1 MKRVAMTV
9 LVLALGTAWLPTA
22 QAADEAKAA
31 TPQQMRMK
39 NCNKEAGEQQLKG
52 DARKSFMSSCLS
64 GKSAGMAK
72 GPANPDHPEC
82 AARAKDA
89 NGKPLAG
96 AARASFMKKCVADMQ
111 AGAKP

>member
-1 MKRVAMTV
+1 MKRVALTV
-9 LVLALGTAWLPTA
+9 LTMALGMAWLPAT

-52 DARKSFMSSCLS
+52 EARKSFMSSCLS
-64 GKSAGMAK
+64 GKKEVMAK

-82 AARAKDA
+82 AAKAKDA
-89 NGKPLAG
+89 NGKALAG
-96 AARASFMKKCVADMQ
+96 AARASFMKKCVADVQ